1 MWFSREIREELTR
14 VVQLRP
20 VTLLTGPRQSGKT
33 SLLRRGFPDH
43 GYVSLD
49 LPSEAEAAEED
60 GQAFLARHAAPL
72 IVDEVQYAPRL
83 LRFLKSVVDS
93 DRERMGQYILTG
105 SQKFSL
111 MQGVTESLAGRI
123 SLLDLHPLSLAEL
136 EQGTELTADGDVFWR
151 WLLAGGY
158 PELHAR
164 GLSPERFYADYVATY
179 LERDV
184 RQAVNV
190 RNLRDF
196 DRFLRLLAL
205 RTGQLLNASAVASEV
220 GVAVTT
226 IKNWL
231 SVLEASNV
239 IRLLEPYHRNAGKR
253 LVKTPKVYFLDTG
266 LACFLAGIRSVEQL
280 AQSALRGALFETQVI
295 AQLTRTLAN
304 RGSVRDVY
312 FYRDHH
318 GTEVDLVLPVGE
330 KLHLVEC
337 KVSASPMRQVP
348 AFERVAAH
356 YGASSIL
363 SRTVITPHRGTRAAK
378 GGLIVSDAV
387 DFGPLLE

>member
-1 MWFSREIREELTR
+1 MWFSREIYAELER
-14 VVQLRP
+14 VVHLRP

-33 SLLRRGFPDH
+33 SLLRKRFPGF

-49 LPSEAEAAEED
+49 LPADAEAAEED
-60 GQAFLARHAAPL
+60 GQAFLARHPAPL

-83 LRFLKSVVDS
+83 MRFVKAVVDS
-93 DRERMGQYILTG
+93 DRDRVGQYILTG

-111 MQGVTESLAGRI
+111 MQGVTESLAGRL

-136 EQGTELTADGDVFWR
+136 EQGTGLRAEGEVFWR

-164 GLSPERFYADYVATY
+164 SLPVERFYADYVATY

-184 RQAVNV
+184 RQALNV

-196 DRFLRLLAL
+196 DRFLRMLAL
-205 RTGQLLNASAVASEV
+205 RTGQMLNASAVATEV

-226 IKNWL
+226 IKSWL

-239 IRLLEPYHRNAGKR
+239 IRLLQPYHRNAGKR

-266 LACFLAGIRSVEQL
+266 LACFLAGIRSVEEL
-280 AQSALRGALFETQVI
+280 TQSALRGALFETQVV
-295 AQLTRTLAN
+295 AQLTRSLAN

-312 FYRDHH
+312 FYRDQH

-337 KVSASPMRQVP
+337 KVNASPTRPAP
-348 AFERVAAH
+348 AFERVTAH
-356 YGASSIL
+356 YGAEAIL
-363 SRTVITPHRGTRAAK
+363 SRTVITPQRGTR
-378 GGLIVSDAV
+378 GGRGDVVFSDAV
-387 DFGPLLE
+387 DFGSLLT